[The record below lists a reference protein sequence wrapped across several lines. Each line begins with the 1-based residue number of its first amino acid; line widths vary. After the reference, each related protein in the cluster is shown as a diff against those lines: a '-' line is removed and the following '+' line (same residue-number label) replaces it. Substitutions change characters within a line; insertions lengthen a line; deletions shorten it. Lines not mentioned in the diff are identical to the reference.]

1 MTIKKPDINPS
12 FAYGPIISYELNGN
26 ISRDRNKYRFRYTL
40 TFKSGYVFHTQK
52 SGFKTAHDAEK
63 ARELTLIELA
73 QNRYVPFHYSVS
85 EFFDYWLYQY
95 QIEER
100 HIAYNTYK
108 SYHNVMYNYLLPSF
122 GKDTKIETLQLEDIQ
137 NAVSSIPYE
146 SLKVNAAYVMK
157 NIMESAFQKKCIPVR
172 MCIYPTIILQGKRIK
187 SRKRDVSLSVEQI
200 KEILC
205 LAKQEYSQL
214 FLPILLS
221 LVLGTRI
228 SETIGIR
235 YSDIDFTARKIYIQR
250 QLGRSLSGSDS
261 EFLVSSPIDTKT
273 PNGVRAIP
281 TPEWVLDEI
290 IVQRA
295 NYQRNRQ
302 HIEDFHD
309 LDYVCCKNDGSP
321 FHRKSFSRDFT
332 KLRERLGLTDFHWHD
347 FRHVYATTLRNNSIN
362 MKAISEYMG
371 HSTPEFTE
379 DVYVTAP
386 MVVYDCTPIQKE
398 WDSLRPKPA
407 VADVFRFTIPFTD
420 EWIHSLLGM
429 DTGTGDATLAH
440 GNSPK
445 EAK

>member
-1 MTIKKPDINPS
+1 MAIIKPDINPS
-12 FAYGPIISYELNGN
+12 FAYGPIISYQFNGA
-26 ISRDRNKYRFRYTL
+26 ISKDKGKYRFRYTL

-52 SGFKTAHDAEK
+52 SGFKTVHDAEK

-73 QNRYVPFHYSVS
+73 QNRYIPFHYSVS
-85 EFFDYWLYQY
+85 DFFDYWLYQY
-95 QIEER
+95 QMEES

-108 SYHNVMYNYLLPSF
+108 SYHNVMYNYLLPFF

-187 SRKRDVSLSVEQI
+187 SRKRDVSLSIEQI

-309 LDYVCCKNDGSP
+309 LDYVCCKNDG
-321 FHRKSFSRDFT
+321 F
-332 KLRERLGLTDFHWHD
+332 LERV
-347 FRHVYATTLRNNSIN
+347 R
-362 MKAISEYMG
+362 SEERR
-371 HSTPEFTE
+371 S
-379 DVYVTAP
+379 
-386 MVVYDCTPIQKE
+386 K
-398 WDSLRPKPA
+398 K
-407 VADVFRFTIPFTD
+407 
-420 EWIHSLLGM
+420 
-429 DTGTGDATLAH
+429 
-440 GNSPK
+440 
-445 EAK
+445 